1 MAKFNEVFST
11 EKKEQVKHPN
21 MKIKWVHYSK
31 LCRSEYQFY
40 AEGMEEIKA
49 MASILLADGRILQ
62 TLLIRQADADEF
74 EIIGGHKRTLACKY
88 ITEELKIEGY
98 EFLPCTLIG
107 CSDVQARFRTMSTN
121 AYHVKTDF
129 EKMKEI
135 EDMVYLIK
143 TYPEEFPE
151 YQKKGRLVEQ
161 LAEKLKM
168 SRSVVGDYQTI
179 SHNLGEKGREK
190 FEKGDIG
197 KSAATALA
205 GLPEIEQETLLDEGV
220 TSHKEIK
227 SYKAGKQ
234 AEQLDNDT
242 TIPGQY
248 EIQNMDMNI
257 ETIKVETI
265 RKDKEENKER
275 NFLDKAAKHKN
286 MMPLPQMKN
295 MEEREKFI
303 LNYQQWCV
311 WCENKLTE
319 ETFYRIDLPDGSAI
333 IIRHYPY
340 KDQWNAKEY
349 ESYQKYLLLP
359 STKHFKDGESNM
371 TALKEHL
378 KSIQRG

>member
-1 MAKFNEVFST
+1 MAKFSEVFST
-11 EKKEQVKHPN
+11 AEKEPTQHPN

-40 AEGMEEIKA
+40 GEGVEEVKA

-62 TLLIRQADADEF
+62 TLLIRQSDADEY

-107 CSDVQARFRTMSTN
+107 CSDIQARFRTMSTN

-143 TYPEEFPE
+143 NYPEEFPE

-168 SRSVVGDYQTI
+168 SRSVVSDYQTI
-179 SHNLGEKGREK
+179 SHNLSEKGREK

-205 GLPEIEQETLLDEGV
+205 GLPDVEQEKLLNAGM

-227 SYKAGKQ
+227 KYKVSKK
-234 AEQLDNDT
+234 EEVLDNET
-242 TIPGQY
+242 TLPGQY
-248 EIQNMDMNI
+248 EIKDTAMNI
-257 ETIKVETI
+257 ETVKTENVK
-265 RKDKEENKER
+265 KDKER
-275 NFLDKAAKHKN
+275 NFLEKMGKCQN
-286 MMPLPQMKN
+286 TQSLPYMKN
-295 MEEREKFI
+295 MEERETFI
-303 LNYQQWCV
+303 LNYKKWCV
-311 WCENKLTE
+311 WSENKLTE
-319 ETFYRIDLPDGSAI
+319 ETFYRMDLPDGSAI

-340 KDQWNAKEY
+340 KDCWNAKEY
-349 ESYQKYLLLP
+349 EGCQKYLLLP

-371 TALKEHL
+371 TTLKEHL
-378 KSIQRG
+378 KNVQKGYKG